1 MKPFLGINLTD
12 NKKNSEPNGEEF
24 LVIRTSSGM
33 SRILEESG
41 ETVSNVVERSKLPL
55 PFRFLQGACGV
66 TGAIAVASLF
76 KALARSDDLTIDAA
90 YQNAPWVFWLAGGCV
105 VVWLV
110 LKLISNK
117 KASTVLQ
124 KDESTQAF
132 SKLDSVLNTVYS
144 ELSVPETA
152 KFVDVL
158 SFFYKVKDGNIKV
171 CEKSLA
177 QYFNPEYKIF
187 ADSENLYLANPEGK
201 YAFPKSDIQ
210 RILTVK
216 KHIRIASWNKE
227 ERFNKGEY
235 KQYKLTSDNYGN
247 IHCKSYCILEI
258 SRNNEIWNVY
268 FPCYELPVLEELTGL
283 KAQ

>member
-12 NKKNSEPNGEEF
+12 NKKNTETNGEEF
-24 LVIRTSSGM
+24 LVARTSSVM
-33 SRILEESG
+33 SRILDESG
-41 ETVSNVVERSKLPL
+41 ETVSNVVEQSKLPL
-55 PFRFLQGACGV
+55 PFRILQGACGV
-66 TGAIAVASLF
+66 VGAITAASLF
-76 KALARSDDLTIDAA
+76 KALAKSDELTIDAA
-90 YQNAPWVFWLAGGCV
+90 YQNAPWLFWLAGGCII
-105 VVWLV
+105 VWLI
-110 LKLISNK
+110 LRLTSNK

-124 KDESTQAF
+124 KDESTQAL
-132 SKLDSVLNTVYS
+132 SKLESVLDTVYA

-152 KFVDVL
+152 EFVDVL
-158 SFFYKVKDGNIKV
+158 SFYYKIKDGKIKV
-171 CEKSLA
+171 CEKFLT

-187 ADSENLYLANPEGK
+187 ADSENLYLANTEGK

-210 RILTVK
+210 RISTVK

-235 KQYKLTSDNYGN
+235 KQYKLTSDNYGS
-247 IHCKSYCILEI
+247 IHCKSYCVLEI
-258 SRNNEIWNVY
+258 SKNNEMWNVY